1 MQVLDGKDAEGNEV
15 ESEDE
20 YEEDEDDEAGEG
32 EESEI
37 DELEESAEEDEV
49 SGEGEEDEADKTT
62 DKDLAEVGGKKNKV
76 SPAEEGG
83 AQKKQKTGWLCLFN
97 FVRKPKLSRF
107 FSRIGQIN
115 LK

>member
-1 MQVLDGKDAEGNEV
+1 
-15 ESEDE
+15 
-20 YEEDEDDEAGEG
+20 
-32 EESEI
+32 
-37 DELEESAEEDEV
+37 
-49 SGEGEEDEADKTT
+49 
-62 DKDLAEVGGKKNKV
+62 V